1 MKKHLILL
9 ILLFSGIRAVTQ
21 KISQLITQDTITY
34 VYKLDYAQSKYVLKN
49 RTIQDTSFLFTRK
62 FKEYARNKFKTDTL
76 PNGNYIIAN
85 ITDHQVNYTYTVITP
100 FIMSTKVLKD
110 EVFIFLFDKKN
121 KALIKN
127 AKIELDG
134 KPLPYDPGCGGYS
147 FFKKEFDQQRINRG
161 NVFLKVSYDAEVY
174 AFQFSLNNQPDAKP
188 SPDYYNNTRAELNS
202 PGYLILDKP
211 LYRPLDTLNLKAFL
225 VNFKNGKP
233 LRQKVILSITEADS
247 DFRFSKTIKRK
258 TRGAYLYQWKIPDT
272 LKIDRSYTVRLRY
285 EKLGRRLVKQSS
297 FRLSEYELA
306 KNVFD
311 VDIQSPNFFAGD
323 DVVFYVTAKDM
334 NGFPVQG
341 AQVHCEIQLQQ
352 VMNLFQDSLSISP
365 EKRNSW
371 YQMDT
376 LIEYENFAAYRIP
389 SDIFPN
395 VNGQYNLNVTITDP
409 ISFEKKSFSKTF
421 TKQAQTEKV
430 LFYQDADSL
439 RLHVLYNGKDTMRNF
454 MLITLRDKDT
464 LSKKKVSSP
473 YACQLD
479 PTTTS
484 TFIIDKDSN
493 LKTVNIIY
501 NKLEMLHVKG
511 KRNGDSVQIS
521 FQYPF
526 TEPVHYRIYKKD
538 KLVKSG
544 ETSRLTYTIADQ
556 SLDQYRLLITS
567 HLQSGIENNFY
578 EFLFVPE
585 KNKLHFETNLP
596 KQALPGDS
604 MAVEMTVKDF
614 KNRARKGVNMTV
626 YAVNKAFAENI
637 QAPFIQVP
645 ERYQNRVE
653 IKPLESKGI
662 ANLFSQ
668 SFNANH
674 LLKNVHFTRFNLR
687 KNEYYQLRHPENE
700 ISTIPVKKQ
709 FSNPEFALFLTHQN
723 NLISPKYILVDGQP
737 VYISD
742 VNKDEIYSFAI
753 PAGKHRIAF
762 RYFNKLYEM
771 PEQQFSAST
780 KYLFGIN
787 IDSIRQKNSWF
798 KITDSLSPVEAS
810 PQEKDLLY
818 PTLLLTNTFPSD
830 SVFIQS
836 ENLNHRKKYYNGYRM
851 NVMNIDGDNYFVQG
865 PFDKYALITLQRN
878 TKSYPLKT
886 GVETVYHFDEILK
899 EFKAKNMGKIKG
911 AFLPFMERNLT
922 IAQVNQMLQPDTLV
936 PEPQKA
942 ELTFKPKTEE
952 ALRNKSEDEEY
963 LYQNYRSPGQG
974 NPFYIWIENTCDTQ
988 FIKSMWIVSKTRFEV
1003 ADFVQN
1009 VPRQVYTFN
1018 KMAAEETYD
1027 IYLFLNKNRM
1037 KVLRNQHY
1045 NAYGHLYLNPRYM
1058 RTEAFSKEKIE
1069 VPLKI
1074 FSELNAVPLLPF
1086 YDAPYDAP
1094 EKIKKEESSRN
1105 NLYIH
1110 GMITA
1115 EDQQPLE
1122 GTLVYLEMN
1131 GVFKYGAI
1139 TNANGLFEILNAIPG
1154 SYQVKLYHPSYK
1166 VSHYKSMLFEAKSA
1180 YLLNASM
1187 VAKEISHPVFET
1199 IHNDFRLM
1207 AFREHEKA
1215 NTLRMI
1221 LHEKENRSLLENYQ
1235 ILLYRKGELMRTIAS
1250 TGMYTDIP
1258 FLPEDGEVYSLEIR
1272 KTGYT
1277 TLRLNNLYFKAH
1289 YYLMIGGFLGLEK
1302 KEILKLKEY
1311 NLNLGMMPSVEK
1323 EIVTNSEQ
1331 VHIYD
1336 RGNGSAGEFFGRITD
1351 EGGNPLDF
1359 ASVQVFEGALI
1370 RGGAK
1375 TDQLGNYKIKPLA
1388 PGKYTLKVTFAGYN
1402 TQEIQNILLGVDKRV
1417 NIDVRMERKSMQQ
1430 KEVVVKAYKSKL
1442 IDASEP
1448 GKKSMTISYSSS
1460 APAVSTGDF
1469 SAIQGGVYQR
1479 KESSESLSISGDRSS
1494 STVYMIDGMMVRGG
1508 RDVQLSSV
1516 SYNSINSGISEKYR
1530 NATPTYADVDMID
1543 RVAQNKNVSTT
1554 RKNFSD
1560 VGFWKPNM
1568 ISNKQGKIGF
1578 TLKLPDNITT
1588 WKTFMLGMGKGWMH
1602 GIDSAEIQ
1610 VYKPIQTIVTVSD
1623 YLYKGDQL
1631 RSKIKYMNLTKEPL
1645 NLLVSGSINGKES
1658 FSRNVRVQHT
1668 YMDSMEVNA
1677 LSLDSITYLAGL
1689 RYQENYK
1696 DYERYQIPVFSPALI
1711 FHTNQSLLMEE
1722 DSTYELNIK
1731 PNTKGQIIF
1740 NNNLMEKIMAVV
1752 DELNNYEYG
1761 CVEQTASKLNAML
1774 SKNYILISMKQ
1785 TALPSKRINAL
1796 LGQLADMQN
1805 TDGSFGW
1812 WKRNGTNDRMTIYA
1826 MEIAQKALQA
1836 GYLNNIFN
1844 SANNYVLT
1852 HFKNMSISDK
1862 IYAYHV
1868 LLNARTNS
1876 PETDQLYANIQVDQL
1891 TGTDK
1896 IYFYQ
1901 NKRVLG
1907 QTVVESDVYAVFL
1920 ELNKNLS
1927 QPYTDNFFYDHRAD
1941 VFKAYRLFKG
1951 SAYESSFIK
1960 LFKAKLMN
1968 GQLEKNMNTY
1978 AKVAMIEALTMA
1990 ALSDGSKPIQSTLT
2004 INDTLV
2010 IKEYP
2015 TRIPI
2020 SGSRYKIKHQG
2031 GDVFVNTSEEQR
2043 SETPDISD
2051 SVFSLRT
2058 YFLQGTSNSTIGKD
2072 ALKMGEACQF
2082 KIDIQAYKKAEH
2094 VMIEIPIPSGMKI
2107 KNKETHY
2114 SKGYYV
2120 QYFKHKVVYYF
2131 ENLSMGTHQLDISL
2145 TPVFAG
2151 RYVVAPAKISLM
2163 YYPFVYGNTG
2173 RKEIEIR

>member
-1 MKKHLILL
+1 MKHLIALCL
-9 ILLFSGIRAVTQ
+9 GLALSLPSRAQ
-21 KISQLITQDTITY
+21 KITQLITQDTITY
-34 VYKLDYAQSKYVLKN
+34 VYKLDYAQSKYVLKH
-49 RTIQDTSFLFTRK
+49 RTIHDTSFLFTRK

-76 PNGNYIIAN
+76 PNGNYISAT
-85 ITDHQVNYTYTVITP
+85 ITDHQVNYTYTVVTP
-100 FIMSTKVLKD
+100 FVMSTKVLKD
-110 EVFIFLFDKKN
+110 EVFIFLFDKKS

-127 AKIELDG
+127 AKLELDA
-134 KPLPYDPGCGGYS
+134 KPIPYDPGCGGYS
-147 FFKKEFDQQRINRG
+147 FRKKDFDQNKIDHG

-174 AFQFSLNNQPDAKP
+174 AFQFSLSNYPERKDI
-188 SPDYYNNTRAELNS
+188 PDYYNNTQAELNS

-233 LRQKVILSITEADS
+233 LRQKVTLSITEADS
-247 DFRFSKTIKRK
+247 DFRFSKTIKKK

-311 VDIQSPNFFAGD
+311 VDIHSPNFYAGD
-323 DVVFYVTAKDM
+323 DVLFYVTAKDM

-341 AQVHCEIQLQQ
+341 AQVHCEIQLLQ
-352 VMNLFQDSLSISP
+352 VMNLFQDSLSISQ
-365 EKRNSW
+365 EKRNNW

-376 LIEYENFAAYRIP
+376 VIEYENFASYRIP

-409 ISFEKKSFSKTF
+409 VSFEKKSFTKTF
-421 TKQAQTEKV
+421 TKLAQTEKV

-439 RLHVLYNGKDTMRNF
+439 RLHVLYNGKDTTRQF
-454 MLITLRDKDT
+454 TLITLRDKDT
-464 LSKKKVSSP
+464 LTKKKIRSP
-473 YACQLD
+473 YAGQLD
-479 PTTTS
+479 PMTTMALM
-484 TFIIDKDSN
+484 IDKDSN
-493 LKTVNIIY
+493 LKSINIIY

-511 KRNGDSVQIS
+511 KRKGDSVEIS

-526 TEPVHYRIYKKD
+526 TEPVHYRIYKKN

-544 ETSRLTYTIADQ
+544 ETSRLNYRIADH
-556 SLDQYRLLITS
+556 SLDEYRLLITS

-614 KNRARKGVNMTV
+614 KNRVRKGVNMTV

-637 QAPFIQVP
+637 QTPFIQVP
-645 ERYQNRVE
+645 ERYQNRVD
-653 IKPLESKGI
+653 IKPLESKGM
-662 ANLFSQ
+662 ANLFTQ

-674 LLKNVHFTRFNLR
+674 ALKNIHFTRFNLF
-687 KNEYYQLRHPENE
+687 KNEYYPLRHPENE
-700 ISTIPVKKQ
+700 FSTLLIKKQ
-709 FSNPEFALFLTHQN
+709 FSNPEFAIFLTHQN
-723 NLISPKYILVDGQP
+723 NLMSPKYILVDGQP

-742 VNKDEIYSFAI
+742 INKDEIYSFAL
-753 PAGKHRIAF
+753 PTGKHRIAF

-771 PEQQFSAST
+771 PEQQFAANT

-787 IDSIRQKNSWF
+787 IDSIRQKGSQF
-798 KITDSLSPVEAS
+798 KITDSLPPLE
-810 PQEKDLLY
+810 PTTQEKDLLY
-818 PTLLLTNTFPSD
+818 PTLLFTNTFPSD
-830 SVFIQS
+830 SVWIQS

-865 PFDKYALITLQRN
+865 PFDKHALITLVRN
-878 TKSYPLKT
+878 NKSFPLKT
-886 GVETVYHFDEILK
+886 GVETVYHFDEVLK

-942 ELTFKPKTEE
+942 EFTYKPKTEE
-952 ALRNKSEDEEY
+952 ALRDKSEDEEY
-963 LYQNYRSPGQG
+963 FYQSFQSAAQG
-974 NPFYIWIENTCDTQ
+974 TPFYVWVENTCDTQ

-1003 ADFVQN
+1003 ADFTQT
-1009 VPRQVYTFN
+1009 VPRQVHTFT
-1018 KMAAEETYD
+1018 KMASEETYD

-1037 KVLRNQHY
+1037 KVLRDQHY
-1045 NAYGHLYLNPRYM
+1045 SPYSHLYLNPRYL

-1069 VPLKI
+1069 IPLKI
-1074 FSELNAVPLLPF
+1074 FSELHAVPLLPF

-1094 EKIKKEESSRN
+1094 EKIKKEESTRN

-1131 GVFKYGAI
+1131 GVFKYGAL
-1139 TNANGLFEILNAIPG
+1139 TNANGLFEIVDAIPG

-1207 AFREHEKA
+1207 AFQENEQA
-1215 NTLRMI
+1215 NILRIVM
-1221 LHEKENRSLLENYQ
+1221 HEKESRNLLENYQ
-1235 ILLYRKGELMRTIAS
+1235 ILLYRHGQVILTIPS
-1250 TGMYTDIP
+1250 TGKYTDIP
-1258 FLPEDGEVYSLEIR
+1258 FLADDGEMYSVEIR
-1272 KTGYT
+1272 KPGYT
-1277 TLRLNNLYFKAH
+1277 TLRLNNFVFKAH
-1289 YYLMIGGFLGLEK
+1289 YYLLLEGFSGLQK
-1302 KEILKLKEY
+1302 KEILTAKEF
-1311 NLNLGMMPSVEK
+1311 NLNLDALPTLEK
-1323 EIVTNSEQ
+1323 EISTNSDQ
-1331 VHIYD
+1331 VRIYD
-1336 RGNGSAGEFFGRITD
+1336 KGIGKAGEFFGQISD
-1351 EGGNPLDF
+1351 ETGNPLDY
-1359 ASVQVFEGALI
+1359 ATVQVFEGAML

-1375 TDQLGNYKIKPLA
+1375 TDQFGNYTIKPL
-1388 PGKYTLKVTFAGYN
+1388 PQGKYTLKVAYPGFSSHLV
-1402 TQEIQNILLGVDKRV
+1402 QNILLGVNKRIS
-1417 NIDVRMERKSMQQ
+1417 IDIRMERKS
-1430 KEVVVKAYKSKL
+1430 KELNGVVITANKTRL
-1442 IDASEP
+1442 IDASSP
-1448 GKKSMTISYSSS
+1448 GNKSMTASYSGIATSPTIVVNDAA
-1460 APAVSTGDF
+1460 APTYYNATIST
-1469 SAIQGGVYQR
+1469 
-1479 KESSESLSISGDRSS
+1479 ESLSIGGGRSS
-1494 STVYMIDGMMVRGG
+1494 STQYMLDGVML
-1508 RDVQLSSV
+1508 RDEQKKESIASSEA
-1516 SYNSINSGISEKYR
+1516 NKRFE

-1602 GIDSAEIQ
+1602 GIDSAEIK
-1610 VYKPIQTIVTVSD
+1610 VYKPIQTIVTVSN

-1631 RSKIKYMNLTKEPL
+1631 RSKIKYQNLTKDPL
-1645 NLLVSGSINGKES
+1645 DLHVDGSINGKES
-1658 FSRNVRVQHT
+1658 FNRKVRVQHT
-1668 YMDSMEVNA
+1668 YLDSMEVNA
-1677 LSLDSITYLAGL
+1677 SSLDSITYLAGL
-1689 RYQENYK
+1689 RYQEHYK

-1711 FHTNQSLLMEE
+1711 FHTNQSMLMEQ
-1722 DSTYELNIK
+1722 DSTYELHIK
-1731 PNTKGQIIF
+1731 PNTKGEIIF
-1740 NNNLMEKIMAVV
+1740 NNNLMEKIIAGV
-1752 DELNNYEYG
+1752 DELNDYEYG

-1774 SKNYILISMKQ
+1774 SKNYILIAMKQ
-1785 TALPSKRINAL
+1785 TALPNKRINAL

-1812 WKRNGTNDRMTIYA
+1812 WKRNGNNDRMTIYA
-1826 MEIAQKALQA
+1826 MEVAHKALQA
-1836 GYLNNIFN
+1836 GYMNTIFN
-1844 SANNYVLT
+1844 SANSYVLT

-1868 LLNARTNS
+1868 LLNAKTNS
-1876 PETDQLYANIQVDQL
+1876 QETDQLYANIPVDQL
-1891 TGTDK
+1891 SGTDK
-1896 IYFYQ
+1896 IYLYQ
-1901 NKRVLG
+1901 NKRILG
-1907 QTVVESDVYAVFL
+1907 QSVVESDVYAVFL

-1941 VFKAYRLFKG
+1941 VYKAYRLFKG

-1990 ALSDGSKPIQSTLT
+1990 ALSDGSKPIPSTLT

-2010 IKEYP
+2010 IQQYP

-2051 SVFSLRT
+2051 SVFSIRT
-2058 YFLQGTSNSTIGKD
+2058 YFLQGANNNTSGMD
-2072 ALKMGEACQF
+2072 ALKMGEACAF
-2082 KIDIQAYKKAEH
+2082 KIDLQAYKKAEH

-2131 ENLSMGTHQLDISL
+2131 ENLSMGTHQLEISL

-2163 YYPFVYGNTG
+2163 YYPFVYGNTA

>member
-1 MKKHLILL
+1 MKHLIALCL
-9 ILLFSGIRAVTQ
+9 GLALSLPSRAQ
-21 KISQLITQDTITY
+21 KITQLITQDTITY
-34 VYKLDYAQSKYVLKN
+34 VYKLDYAQSKYVLKH
-49 RTIQDTSFLFTRK
+49 RTIHDTSFLFTRK

-76 PNGNYIIAN
+76 PNGNYISAT
-85 ITDHQVNYTYTVITP
+85 ITDHQVNYTYTVVTP
-100 FIMSTKVLKD
+100 FVMSTKVLKD
-110 EVFIFLFDKKN
+110 EVFIFLFDKKS

-127 AKIELDG
+127 AKLELDA
-134 KPLPYDPGCGGYS
+134 KPIPYDPGCGGYS
-147 FFKKEFDQQRINRG
+147 FRKKDFDQNKINHG

-174 AFQFSLNNQPDAKP
+174 AFQFSLSNYPERKDI
-188 SPDYYNNTRAELNS
+188 PDYYNNTQAELNS

-233 LRQKVILSITEADS
+233 LRQKVTLSITEADS
-247 DFRFSKTIKRK
+247 DFRFSKTIKKK

-311 VDIQSPNFFAGD
+311 VDIHSPNFYAGD
-323 DVVFYVTAKDM
+323 DVLFYVTAKDM

-341 AQVHCEIQLQQ
+341 AQVHCDIQLLQ
-352 VMNLFQDSLSISP
+352 VMNLFQDSLSISQ
-365 EKRNSW
+365 EKRNNW

-376 LIEYENFAAYRIP
+376 VIEYENFASYRIP

-409 ISFEKKSFSKTF
+409 VSFEKKSFTKTF
-421 TKQAQTEKV
+421 TKLAQTEKV

-439 RLHVLYNGKDTMRNF
+439 RLHVLYNGKDTTRQF
-454 MLITLRDKDT
+454 TLITLRDKDT
-464 LSKKKVSSP
+464 LTKKKIRSP
-473 YACQLD
+473 YAGQLD
-479 PTTTS
+479 PMTTMAVM
-484 TFIIDKDSN
+484 IDKDSN
-493 LKTVNIIY
+493 LKSINIIY
-501 NKLEMLHVKG
+501 NKLEILHVKG
-511 KRNGDSVQIS
+511 KRKGDSVEIS

-526 TEPVHYRIYKKD
+526 TEPVHYRIYKKN

-544 ETSRLTYTIADQ
+544 ETSRLNYRIADH
-556 SLDQYRLLITS
+556 SLDEYRLLITS

-614 KNRARKGVNMTV
+614 KNRVRKGVNMTV
-626 YAVNKAFAENI
+626 YAINKAFAENI
-637 QAPFIQVP
+637 QTPFIQVP

-653 IKPLESKGI
+653 IKPLESKGM
-662 ANLFSQ
+662 ANLFTQ

-674 LLKNVHFTRFNLR
+674 ALKNVHFTRFNLF
-687 KNEYYQLRHPENE
+687 KNEYYPLRHPENE
-700 ISTIPVKKQ
+700 FSTLLIKKQ
-709 FSNPEFALFLTHQN
+709 FSNPEFAIFLTHQN
-723 NLISPKYILVDGQP
+723 NLMSPKYILVDGQP

-742 VNKDEIYSFAI
+742 INKDELYSFAL
-753 PAGKHRIAF
+753 PTGKHRIAF

-771 PEQQFSAST
+771 PEQQFSANT

-787 IDSIRQKNSWF
+787 IDSIRQKGSQF
-798 KITDSLSPVEAS
+798 KITDSLPPLE
-810 PQEKDLLY
+810 PTTQEKDLLY
-818 PTLLLTNTFPSD
+818 PTLLFTNTFPSD
-830 SVFIQS
+830 SVWIQS

-865 PFDKYALITLQRN
+865 PFYKHALITLVRN
-878 TKSYPLKT
+878 NKSFPLKT
-886 GVETVYHFDEILK
+886 GVETVYHFDEVLK

-922 IAQVNQMLQPDTLV
+922 IAQVNQMLQPDTLL

-942 ELTFKPKTEE
+942 EFTYKPKTEE
-952 ALRNKSEDEEY
+952 ALRDKSEDEEY
-963 LYQNYRSPGQG
+963 FYQSFQSAAQG
-974 NPFYIWIENTCDTQ
+974 TPFYVWVENTCDTQ

-1003 ADFVQN
+1003 ADFTQT
-1009 VPRQVYTFN
+1009 VPRQVHTFT
-1018 KMAAEETYD
+1018 KMASEETYD

-1037 KVLRNQHY
+1037 KVLRDQHY
-1045 NAYGHLYLNPRYM
+1045 SPYSHLYLNPRYL

-1069 VPLKI
+1069 IPLKI
-1074 FSELNAVPLLPF
+1074 FSELHAVPLLPF

-1094 EKIKKEESSRN
+1094 EKIKKEESTRN

-1131 GVFKYGAI
+1131 GVFKYGAL
-1139 TNANGLFEILNAIPG
+1139 TNANGLFEIVDAIPG

-1207 AFREHEKA
+1207 AFQEHEQA
-1215 NTLRMI
+1215 NILRIVM
-1221 LHEKENRSLLENYQ
+1221 HEKESRNLLENYQ
-1235 ILLYRKGELMRTIAS
+1235 ILLYRHGQVILTIPS
-1250 TGMYTDIP
+1250 TGKYTDIP
-1258 FLPEDGEVYSLEIR
+1258 FLADDGEMYSVEIR
-1272 KTGYT
+1272 KPGYT
-1277 TLRLNNLYFKAH
+1277 TLRLNNFVFKAH
-1289 YYLMIGGFLGLEK
+1289 YYLLLEGFSGLQK
-1302 KEILKLKEY
+1302 KEILTAKEF
-1311 NLNLGMMPSVEK
+1311 NLNLDALPTLEK
-1323 EIVTNSEQ
+1323 EISTNSDQ
-1331 VHIYD
+1331 VRIYD
-1336 RGNGSAGEFFGRITD
+1336 KGIGKAGEFFGQISD
-1351 EGGNPLDF
+1351 ETGNPLDY
-1359 ASVQVFEGALI
+1359 ATVQVFEGAML

-1375 TDQLGNYKIKPLA
+1375 TDQFGNYTIKPL
-1388 PGKYTLKVTFAGYN
+1388 PQGKYTLKVAYPGFSSHLV
-1402 TQEIQNILLGVDKRV
+1402 QNILLGVNKRIS
-1417 NIDVRMERKSMQQ
+1417 IDIRMERKS
-1430 KEVVVKAYKSKL
+1430 KELNGVVITANKTRL
-1442 IDASEP
+1442 IDASRP
-1448 GKKSMTISYSSS
+1448 GNKSMTASYSGFATSPTIVVNDAA
-1460 APAVSTGDF
+1460 APTYYNATIST
-1469 SAIQGGVYQR
+1469 
-1479 KESSESLSISGDRSS
+1479 ESLSIGGGRSS
-1494 STVYMIDGMMVRGG
+1494 STQYMIDGVML
-1508 RDVQLSSV
+1508 RDAQEKESIASSEA
-1516 SYNSINSGISEKYR
+1516 NKRFE

-1560 VGFWKPNM
+1560 VGFWKPNL

-1588 WKTFMLGMGKGWMH
+1588 WKTFILGMGKGWMH
-1602 GIDSAEIQ
+1602 GIDSAEIK
-1610 VYKPIQTIVTVSD
+1610 VYKPIQTIVTVSN

-1631 RSKIKYMNLTKEPL
+1631 RSKIKYQNLTKDPL
-1645 NLLVSGSINGKES
+1645 DLHVDGSINGKES
-1658 FSRNVRVQHT
+1658 FNRKVRVQHT
-1668 YMDSMEVNA
+1668 YLDSMEVNA
-1677 LSLDSITYLAGL
+1677 SSLDSITYLAGL
-1689 RYQENYK
+1689 RYQEHYK

-1711 FHTNQSLLMEE
+1711 FHTNQSMLMEQ

-1731 PNTKGQIIF
+1731 PNTKGHIIF
-1740 NNNLMEKIMAVV
+1740 NNNLMEKIIAGV
-1752 DELNNYEYG
+1752 DELNDYEYG

-1774 SKNYILISMKQ
+1774 SKNYILIAMKQ
-1785 TALPSKRINAL
+1785 TALPNKRINAL

-1812 WKRNGTNDRMTIYA
+1812 WKRNGNNDRMTIYA
-1826 MEIAQKALQA
+1826 MEVAHKALQA
-1836 GYLNNIFN
+1836 GYMNSIFN
-1844 SANNYVLT
+1844 SANSYVLT

-1868 LLNARTNS
+1868 LLNAKTNS
-1876 PETDQLYANIQVDQL
+1876 QETDQLYANIPVDQL
-1891 TGTDK
+1891 SGTDK
-1896 IYFYQ
+1896 IYLYQ
-1901 NKRVLG
+1901 NKRILG
-1907 QTVVESDVYAVFL
+1907 QSVVESDVYAVFL

-1941 VFKAYRLFKG
+1941 VYKAYRLFKG

-1990 ALSDGSKPIQSTLT
+1990 ALSDGSKPIPSSLT

-2010 IKEYP
+2010 IQQYP

-2051 SVFSLRT
+2051 SVFSIRT
-2058 YFLQGTSNSTIGKD
+2058 YFLQGTNNTTSGKD
-2072 ALKMGEACQF
+2072 ALKMGEACAF
-2082 KIDIQAYKKAEH
+2082 KIDLQAYKKAEH

-2163 YYPFVYGNTG
+2163 YYPFVYGNTV

>member
-1 MKKHLILL
+1 MKELL
-9 ILLFSGIRAVTQ
+9 ALCLVLALSISAQSQ
-21 KISQLITQDTITY
+21 KISQLILQDTITY
-34 VYKLDYAQSKYVLKN
+34 VYKLDYAQSKYVLKH
-49 RTIQDTSFLFTRK
+49 RTIHDTSFLFTRK
-62 FKEYARNKFKTDTL
+62 FKEYPLNKFKTDTL
-76 PNGNYIIAN
+76 PYGNYISAV
-85 ITDHQVNYTYTVITP
+85 ITDHRVNYTYTVITP
-100 FIMSTKVLKD
+100 FNMSTKVLKD
-110 EVFIFLFDKKN
+110 EVFIFLFDKKS

-134 KPLPYDPGCGGYS
+134 KPIPYDAGCGGYS
-147 FFKKEFDQQRINRG
+147 FMKKDFDQQKIDRG
-161 NVFLKVSYDAEVY
+161 NAFLKVSYDAEVY
-174 AFQFSLNNQPDAKP
+174 AFQFSLSNQPETKHSA
-188 SPDYYNNTRAELNS
+188 DYYNNTQAELNS

-247 DFRFSKTIKRK
+247 DFRFSKTIKKK

-285 EKLGRRLVKQSS
+285 EKLGRRLVKETS

-352 VMNLFQDSLSISP
+352 VMNLFQDSMSISQ
-365 EKRNSW
+365 EKRNNW

-376 LIEYENFAAYRIP
+376 VIEFENFASYRIP
-389 SDIFPN
+389 SANFPN

-421 TKQAQTEKV
+421 TKLAQTEKV

-439 RLHVLYNGKDTMRNF
+439 RLHVLYNGKDTTRQF
-454 MLITLRDKDT
+454 TLITLRDRDT
-464 LSKKKVSSP
+464 LTKKKIRSP
-473 YACQLD
+473 YAGQLD
-479 PTTTS
+479 PMTTTALM
-484 TFIIDKDSN
+484 IDKDSN
-493 LKTVNIIY
+493 LKSINIIY

-511 KRNGDSVQIS
+511 KRKGDSVEIS
-521 FQYPF
+521 CQYPF
-526 TEPVHYRIYKKD
+526 TEPVHYRIYKKN
-538 KLVKSG
+538 KLLKSG
-544 ETSRLTYTIADQ
+544 ETSRLNYRIADQ
-556 SLDQYRLLITS
+556 SLDEYRLLITS

-596 KQALPGDS
+596 NQALPGDS

-614 KNRARKGVNMTV
+614 KNRVRKGVNMTV

-637 QAPFIQVP
+637 QTPFIQVP

-653 IKPLESKGI
+653 IKPLESKGV
-662 ANLFSQ
+662 ANLFTQ

-674 LLKNVHFTRFNLR
+674 ALKNEHFTRFNLR

-700 ISTIPVKKQ
+700 LSTIRVKKQ

-723 NLISPKYILVDGQP
+723 NLMSPKYILVDGEP

-742 VNKDEIYSFAI
+742 INKDELYSFAL
-753 PAGKHRIAF
+753 PTGKHRIAF

-771 PEQQFSAST
+771 PEQQFSANT

-787 IDSIRQKNSWF
+787 IDSIRQKGSKL
-798 KITDSLSPVEAS
+798 KITDSLPPLE
-810 PQEKDLLY
+810 PTTQEKDLIY
-818 PTLLLTNTFPSD
+818 PTLLVTNTFPSD
-830 SVFIQS
+830 SVFIYS

-865 PFDKYALITLQRN
+865 PFDKHALITLVRN
-878 TKSYPLKT
+878 NKFFPLKT
-886 GVETVYHFDEILK
+886 GVETVYHFDEVLK

-911 AFLPFMERNLT
+911 AFLPFMERTLT
-922 IAQVNQMLQPDTLV
+922 IAQVNQMLEPDTLV
-936 PEPQKA
+936 PEPLKA
-942 ELTFKPKTEE
+942 EFTYKPKTEE
-952 ALRNKSEDEEY
+952 ALRDKSEDEEY
-963 LYQNYRSPGQG
+963 LYQSYQSATQG
-974 NPFYIWIENTCDTQ
+974 TPFYVWVENTCDTQ

-1003 ADFVQN
+1003 ADFTQT
-1009 VPRQVYTFN
+1009 VPRQVHTFT
-1018 KMAAEETYD
+1018 KMASEETYD

-1037 KVLRNQHY
+1037 KVLRDQHY
-1045 NAYGHLYLNPRYM
+1045 SSYSHLYLNPRYL

-1069 VPLKI
+1069 IPLKI

-1086 YDAPYDAP
+1086 YDAPYEAP

-1115 EDQQPLE
+1115 QDQQPLE

-1207 AFREHEKA
+1207 AFREHEKE
-1215 NTLRMI
+1215 NTLRI
-1221 LHEKENRSLLENYQ
+1221 IIHEKESRSLLENYQ
-1235 ILLYRKGELMRTIAS
+1235 IFLYRKGELIRTIAS

-1258 FLPEDGEVYSLEIR
+1258 FLPEDDETYSLEIR
-1272 KTGYT
+1272 KPGYT
-1277 TLRLNNLYFKAH
+1277 SLRLNYLLFKAH
-1289 YYLMIGGFLGLEK
+1289 YYFLIEGFLGLEK

-1311 NLNLGMMPSVEK
+1311 NLDLGIIPAIEK
-1323 EIVTNSEQ
+1323 EVVTNSEQ

-1336 RGNGSAGEFFGRITD
+1336 KGNGNAGEFFGRITD
-1351 EGGNPLDF
+1351 EIGNPLDF
-1359 ASVQVFEGALI
+1359 ASVQVFEGMMM

-1375 TDQLGNYKIKPLA
+1375 TDQFGNYKIKPLA
-1388 PGKYTLKVTFAGYN
+1388 PGKYKLKVTYAGFI
-1402 TQEIQNILLGVDKRV
+1402 TQEIQSIVLGPDKRM
-1417 NIDVRMERKSMQQ
+1417 NIDVRMDRKSVEQ
-1430 KEVVVKAYKSKL
+1430 KEVAVKAYKTKL
-1442 IDASEP
+1442 IDASSP
-1448 GKKSMTISYSSS
+1448 GSKSMTLSYSSP
-1460 APAVSTGDF
+1460 APTVSTLDYAAN
-1469 SAIQGGVYQR
+1469 SPTYYNSSI
-1479 KESSESLSISGDRSS
+1479 SSESLSIGGDRGS

-1516 SYNSINSGISEKYR
+1516 SYNAINSGISEKYA
-1530 NATPTYADVDMID
+1530 NATPTYADTDMID

-1554 RKNFSD
+1554 RKNFRD
-1560 VGFWKPNM
+1560 VGFWKPNLV
-1568 ISNKQGKIGF
+1568 SNKQGKIGF

-1610 VYKPIQTIVTVSD
+1610 VYKPIQTIVTVSN

-1631 RSKIKYMNLTKEPL
+1631 RSKIKYQNLTKDPL
-1645 NLLVSGSINGKES
+1645 DLQVNGSIDGKES
-1658 FSRNVRVQHT
+1658 FNRQVRVQHT
-1668 YMDSMEVNA
+1668 YLDSMEVNA
-1677 LSLDSITYLAGL
+1677 SSLDSITYLAGL
-1689 RYQENYK
+1689 RYQEHYK

-1711 FHTNQSLLMEE
+1711 FHTNQSMLMEQ

-1731 PNTKGQIIF
+1731 PNTKGDIIF
-1740 NNNLMEKIMAVV
+1740 NNNLMEKIMAAV

-1774 SKNYILISMKQ
+1774 SKNYILIAMKQ
-1785 TALPSKRINAL
+1785 TALPVKRINAL

-1812 WKRNGTNDRMTIYA
+1812 WKRNGNNDRMTIYA
-1826 MEIAQKALQA
+1826 MEVAHKALQA
-1836 GYLNNIFN
+1836 GYMNNIFN
-1844 SANNYVLT
+1844 SANTYVLT
-1852 HFKNMSISDK
+1852 HFKNMSVSDK

-1868 LLNARTNS
+1868 LLNAKTNS
-1876 PETDQLYANIQVDQL
+1876 QETDQYYANIQVDQL

-1896 IYFYQ
+1896 IYYYQ
-1901 NKRVLG
+1901 NKRILG
-1907 QTVVESDVYAVFL
+1907 QSVVESDVYAVFL

-1927 QPYTDNFFYDHRAD
+1927 QLYTDNFFYDHRAD

-1960 LFKAKLMN
+1960 LFKAKLMS

-1978 AKVAMIEALTMA
+1978 SKVAMIEALTMA
-1990 ALSDGSKPIQSTLT
+1990 ALSDGSKPIPSTLT

-2010 IKEYP
+2010 IKDYP
-2015 TRIPI
+2015 TRIQI
-2020 SGSRYKIKHQG
+2020 TGSRYKIKHQG
-2031 GDVFVNTSEEQR
+2031 GDVFVNTSEEQH
-2043 SETPDISD
+2043 SETPAISD
-2051 SVFSLRT
+2051 SVFSIRT
-2058 YFLQGTSNSTIGKD
+2058 YFLQGMNNNTNGQD
-2072 ALKMGEACQF
+2072 ALKMGEACEF
-2082 KIDIQAYKKAEH
+2082 KIDLQVYKKAEH
-2094 VMIEIPIPSGMKI
+2094 VMLEIPIPSGMKI

-2131 ENLSMGTHQLDISL
+2131 ENLSMGTHPLNISL

-2163 YYPFVYGNTG
+2163 YYPFVYGNTE
-2173 RKEIEIR
+2173 RKFIEIR